1 VRRRNELMDKLR
13 VKILQDRKDGLTYAQ
28 IEHKRGVSSRTIAD
42 LVKDG
47 DPQRFCQ
54 QCGETDPEKLE
65 EHHTNRVN
73 RPNYTI
79 TLCANCHS
87 KVTRKEQQ
95 KRNREKKSTLA
106 IPETVSSFNL
116 PIPQTVPIE
125 PQVTNVA
132 LRPFTSQEKRWI
144 GKGALYSGGGVALG
158 EGLFDSRLSWWA
170 RLLLGIGGS
179 VSLYI
184 GSKI

>member
-1 VRRRNELMDKLR
+1 MRRRNELMDKLR
-13 VKILQDRKDGLTYAQ
+13 VKILQDRKNGLTYAQ
-28 IEHKRGVSSRTIAD
+28 IERKRGVSSRTIAD

-47 DPQRFCQ
+47 DPKRFCQ
-54 QCGETDPEKLE
+54 QCGEATPEKLE
-65 EHHTNRVN
+65 EHHTDRVN

-87 KVTRKEQQ
+87 KETRKEQQ
-95 KRNREKKSTLA
+95 KRNREKKSELA
-106 IPETVSSFNL
+106 IPETVPSFDL
-116 PIPQTVPIE
+116 PIPQTVPVQ
-125 PQVTNVA
+125 PQVTSVS
-132 LRPFTSQEKRWI
+132 LRPLTSQEKLWL
-144 GKGALYSGGGVALG
+144 GKGVLYSGGGIALG
-158 EGLFDSRLSWWA
+158 EGLFDSRFPWWA